1 MSIGDSTMK
10 RAWAITTVALAAML
24 MLACSQPPEPTPMPS
39 PTPEP
44 TATPAPTPTPE
55 PTPEPTGEPPDMLFR
70 YTQAVQLLNAAQ
82 YEEAISSFDIVLR
95 VLPDLAIAYNYRGV
109 AYYHEEQY
117 DLALENFDK
126 AIELKKTSPTPFL
139 NRAAL
144 HSKLGNTRLAIEDM
158 ETALEL
164 YRESDNTAGVDAV
177 QRQLNQAARP

>member
-1 MSIGDSTMK
+1 MK
-10 RAWAITTVALAAML
+10 RAGALAAVAITAML
-24 MLACSQPPEPTPMPS
+24 LLACSQPAEPTPMPS

-44 TATPAPTPTPE
+44 TATPAPTPEPTPPPE
-55 PTPEPTGEPPDMLFR
+55 PTPTPEPTAEPPDMLFR

-139 NRAAL
+139 NRSAL
-144 HSKLGNTRLAIEDM
+144 HRKLGNTRLAIQDLEV
-158 ETALEL
+158 ALEL
-164 YRESDNTAGVDAV
+164 YRESGNTSGIDAV
-177 QRQLNQAARP
+177 QRQLNQAAGP

>member
-1 MSIGDSTMK
+1 
-10 RAWAITTVALAAML
+10 
-24 MLACSQPPEPTPMPS
+24 
-39 PTPEP
+39 
-44 TATPAPTPTPE
+44 
-55 PTPEPTGEPPDMLFR
+55 MLFR

-139 NRAAL
+139 NRSAL
-144 HSKLGNTRLAIEDM
+144 HRKLGNTRLAIQDLEV
-158 ETALEL
+158 ALEL
-164 YRESDNTAGVDAV
+164 YRESGNTSGIDAV
-177 QRQLNQAARP
+177 QRQLNQAAGP